1 MNSPRLTWIEQLEE
15 DNASMIVDLN
25 VYPLDI
31 LFRTCYEFTDRCYL
45 FLIPD
50 KEVSKVRIRFSKKTT
65 IGDLSKLI
73 GEFCNNLIDQR
84 LRRDIAAE
92 TRSIRELIVA
102 QAFAESDLLA
112 DSETEGDYT
121 QDPKG
126 ISR

>member
-15 DNASMIVDLN
+15 DNASMMVDLN
-25 VYPLDI
+25 AYALDV

-50 KEVSKVRIRFSKKTT
+50 NEASKVRIQFSKKT
-65 IGDLSKLI
+65 ICDLPRLI
-73 GEFCNNLIDQR
+73 GEFCNALIDQR

-92 TRSIRELIVA
+92 THSIRELIVA